1 MHSYNGICPS
11 SYIFGLI
18 AHTNFQYIYGC
29 FRVYEAVRKVFG
41 GKGEDF
47 VVQQFGVEEQFGVDV
62 PSFVL

>member
-1 MHSYNGICPS
+1 MKVTVYLKKCSPDTSNI
-11 SYIFGLI
+11 
-18 AHTNFQYIYGC
+18 C
-29 FRVYEAVRKVFG
+29 FRVREKNVRKVFG

>member
-1 MHSYNGICPS
+1 
-11 SYIFGLI
+11 
-18 AHTNFQYIYGC
+18 
-29 FRVYEAVRKVFG
+29 VYEAVRKVFG